1 MEPELSSQ
9 PVSSSH
15 SVIHHQWQLNTGLQE
30 VLAIIFRNI
39 KKKFWTLSDWQY
51 STGSFSHLPP
61 PPSPPPFNFSIVH
74 SPVCCTLGLKTNQ
87 DKVCHLMDLPL
98 YGAYDPQL

>member
-61 PPSPPPFNFSIVH
+61 PPPPSLQLFN
-74 SPVCCTLGLKTNQ
+74 C
-87 DKVCHLMDLPL
+87 PL
-98 YGAYDPQL
+98 TCVLYIRFKNKPR